1 MVISWFFSCQRFFV
15 NCNRYPLAPADFF
28 RGMLNFNDF
37 LEKGF
42 LAETSGIRAD
52 LKETDSAYIL
62 EAEMPG
68 FKKENIE
75 VEWHDGQLLIA
86 AKQEQ
91 ETKEEKENYIK
102 RERTYGEVSRR
113 FRVDGI
119 NEKAITAE
127 YKEGILRVTMPKAE
141 PAPDTKTKIDIK

>member
-1 MVISWFFSCQRFFV
+1 MSNGFHSSRRFH
-15 NCNRYPLAPADFF
+15 PLTPVDFF
-28 RGMLNFNDF
+28 RGVLSFNDLF
-37 LEKGF
+37 EKG
-42 LAETSGIRAD
+42 LLTDTAGIRAD
-52 LKETDSAYIL
+52 LKETDAAYIL

-75 VEWHDGQLLIA
+75 VEWQDGRLLVS

-102 RERTYGEVSRR
+102 RERYYGEVSRK

-119 NEKAITAE
+119 KEQEITAE
-127 YKEGILRVTMPKAE
+127 YKEGILKVTMPKAE
-141 PAPDTKTKIDIK
+141 PTIENKTKINID